1 MTDAVRQYRT
11 ALRSTYVSRDGDEC
25 GRTYNLVDEDAADA
39 AIAELKAE
47 RDAAVRERDIWR
59 DMYRHS
65 VRPVCGGEMAY
76 EAQMKYDREASRARP
91 YTKQRREETWADSPP
106 IETEDGYV

>member
-1 MTDAVRQYRT
+1 MTDLLPPYHKPMTSQLDCDLANDRIA
-11 ALRSTYVSRDGDEC
+11 ALE
-25 GRTYNLVDEDAADA
+25 
-39 AIAELKAE
+39 AE

-65 VRPVCGGEMAY
+65 VRHVCGSEMAY
-76 EAQMKYDREASRARP
+76 EAQMKYDREASRARL

>member
-1 MTDAVRQYRT
+1 MTDAVREYRE
-11 ALRSTYVSRDGDEC
+11 AKLDPELDAGDIM
-25 GRTYNLVDEDAADA
+25 GYADA
-39 AIAELKAE
+39 AIAELEAE

-65 VRPVCGGEMAY
+65 VRPVCGSEMAY
-76 EAQMKYDREASRARP
+76 EAQMKYDREASRARL